1 MSTSREQFR
10 KWKLGFNSDNDSKP
24 NAYDAWQSQQARIDE
39 LERTLCMIG
48 VVGVID
54 GHDVIRRD
62 SVIEIVRSRKANK

>member
-1 MSTSREQFR
+1 MTDRESFD
-10 KWKLGFNSDNDSKP
+10 KWLENHPCQISALGNVKS
-24 NAYDAWQSQQARIDE
+24 AWQSQQAKIDE
-39 LERTLCMIG
+39 LERALCVIG